1 MKSVCKEQSAG
12 RIICDKKIVKI
23 FDLLIS
29 PYGKRSFY
37 IYIRYREHFPGW
49 HFTISE
55 VEKYQVPDLLSK
67 VMQSLPIFLWTTQRN
82 SDALFQIYDGVIVM
96 FVYHWPHLLWRLNP
110 YIDNCHV

>member
-49 HFTISE
+49 HFAISE

-96 FVYHWPHLLWRLNP
+96 FVYHWLHLLRRRNP